1 MSHIDSYAHQLVG
14 YLAGLPVY
22 RPLVD
27 IVGDEDFGDFSCKA
41 GQLVLGGG
49 SGEWPGLVLEKP
61 ETAVATFLV
70 LCEEEAVADRGWLDL
85 VDGKAFER
93 GALRHYN
100 WRTED
105 HARFY
110 TLCQSEALPDPF
122 DDEADYSFE
131 QWLLATFGQL
141 VFHAFPEMASELM
154 DQLDDPWTAL
164 KHNHFNNILLPVPNA
179 PTYANGG
186 QVFHPVRRERR

>member
-1 MSHIDSYAHQLVG
+1 MSHIDSYSHQLVG

-27 IVGDEDFGDFSCKA
+27 IEGDEDFGDFSCKA

-61 ETAVATFLV
+61 ATAVATFLV
-70 LCEEEAVADRGWLDL
+70 LCEEESVSDRGWLDL
-85 VDGKAFER
+85 ADGQAFEK
-93 GALRHYN
+93 GGLRYYA

-110 TLCQSEALPDPF
+110 TLCQSEALPYPYEDK
-122 DDEADYSFE
+122 ADYSFE

-186 QVFHPVRRERR
+186 QVFHPVLRERR